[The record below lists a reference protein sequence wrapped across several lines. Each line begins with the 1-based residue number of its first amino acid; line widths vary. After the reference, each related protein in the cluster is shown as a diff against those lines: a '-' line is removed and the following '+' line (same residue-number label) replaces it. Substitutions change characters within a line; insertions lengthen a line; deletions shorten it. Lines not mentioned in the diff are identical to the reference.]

1 MDRNQLKTIRKECIL
16 LVFMEPTSPQNQITK
31 SNFLEKSLPKEDVSV
46 SQEGIPG
53 MGTYETSP
61 VHHTKNLYPIV
72 RHVLLVIC
80 ILFSITLI
88 LLLMHQNG
96 KSIYDNGL

>member
-1 MDRNQLKTIRKECIL
+1 
-16 LVFMEPTSPQNQITK
+16 MEPISPQNKIAK

-46 SQEGIPG
+46 PQEGIPG
-53 MGTYETSP
+53 VSTPEISL
-61 VHHTKNLYPIV
+61 VHHTKNLYPVV
-72 RHVLLVIC
+72 RHILLIIC